1 MADVEFY
8 FDLSSPWTRLA
19 FNNIQ
24 PILRETGSTVRWR
37 PFLVG
42 GVFNAVNPSVYAGRA
57 DPDAPKNRHT
67 WKWLSAWARLAGVPM
82 NFPSPHHPVK
92 SVHAMR
98 FCCALESDQE
108 ALFRF
113 ATRAFEAYFSEQQN
127 LDEPEVLV
135 EVANAC
141 GLDGED
147 LARRAQT
154 EEVKQRLRANTQ
166 EVIDRGGF
174 GSPTMFVDGE
184 IFFGNDQLP
193 LVRQA
198 LTDVTGSTKPDAS
211 AGDRR
216 S

>member
-1 MADVEFY
+1 MAHVEFF

-19 FNNIQ
+19 FHNIQ
-24 PILRETGSTVRWR
+24 PILAETGATVRWR

-57 DPDAPKNRHT
+57 DPNAPKNRHT
-67 WKWLSAWARLAGVPM
+67 FKWLKDWARLAGVPM
-82 NFPSPHHPVK
+82 NFPSVHHPVK

-98 FCCALESDQE
+98 FCCALEADQA

-113 ATRAFEAYFSEQQN
+113 ATAAFEAYFGEQQN
-127 LDEPEVLV
+127 LDDPNVLAA
-135 EVANAC
+135 VANAC

-147 LARRAQT
+147 LARRSQT
-154 EEVKQRLRANTQ
+154 DEVKQQLRLNTQ

-198 LTDVTGSTKPDAS
+198 LGGLPPQALGGREPTV
-211 AGDRR
+211 
-216 S
+216 

>member
-1 MADVEFY
+1 MAHVEFF

-19 FNNIQ
+19 FHNIQ
-24 PILRETGSTVRWR
+24 PILAETNASVTWR

-67 WKWLSAWARLAGVPM
+67 FRWLKAWARLAGVPM
-82 NFPSPHHPVK
+82 NFPSAHHPLK

-98 FCCALESDQE
+98 FCCALEADQA

-113 ATRAFEAYFSEQQN
+113 AGAAFDAYFREARN
-127 LDEPEVLV
+127 LDDPAELV
-135 EVANAC
+135 AVADAC
-141 GLDGED
+141 GLEGQD
-147 LARRAQT
+147 LARRAQD
-154 EEVKQRLRANTQ
+154 EDVKQQLRANTQ

-174 GSPTMFVDGE
+174 GSPTMFVDRTE
-184 IFFGNDQLP
+184 IYFGNDQLP

-198 LTDVTGSTKPDAS
+198 LSRAS
-211 AGDRR
+211 G
-216 S
+216 